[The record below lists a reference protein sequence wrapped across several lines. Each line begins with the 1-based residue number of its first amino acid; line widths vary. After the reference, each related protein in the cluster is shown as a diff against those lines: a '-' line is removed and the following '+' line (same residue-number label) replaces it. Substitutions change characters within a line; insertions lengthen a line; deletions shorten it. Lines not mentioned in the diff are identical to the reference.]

1 MAFFRWAVVTV
12 PFMLLLGFTSARSVP
27 VGADNAWYQALVK
40 PAHLPPDWVFPV
52 AWTVLYALMGLALA
66 QVINAQGSRLRTPAL
81 ILFAVQLV
89 PNLIWTPLF
98 FGAHQVVWSLVT
110 IGAMGVLALVTT
122 GLFFRVRIVAALLM
136 VPYLAWIGFAGYLTA
151 EINRLNPNAA
161 TLVPSSVSSQMIAS
175 R

>member
-1 MAFFRWAVVTV
+1 
-12 PFMLLLGFTSARSVP
+12 
-27 VGADNAWYQALVK
+27 
-40 PAHLPPDWVFPV
+40 PV

-89 PNLIWTPLF
+89 PTLLWTPLF

-122 GLFFRVRIVAALLM
+122 GLFFRVRIV
-136 VPYLAWIGFAGYLTA
+136 
-151 EINRLNPNAA
+151 
-161 TLVPSSVSSQMIAS
+161 
-175 R
+175 